1 VSHLHVPDG
10 VLPVALWAPGLAL
23 ALLLLFASLAATRRR
38 ARPAVGFQ
46 AALGGLM
53 LAVMS
58 IPVPIFALEYC
69 LTLAGPIGVLL
80 GAAAGYQTV
89 FVVCVILA
97 LLGQGGV
104 TVVGLNAI
112 VLGAGVALARPA
124 YRAMRA
130 RFGPAPSLAAATAV
144 TQLGAGLLWLVL
156 LAAAARIAPGA
167 LLGDT
172 HGHARVPV
180 LAGVTLA
187 VWALSIGA
195 ESFVAYG
202 IGRFLSRV
210 RPDLLPGAKEGRS

>member
-1 VSHLHVPDG
+1 MSHLHVPDG
-10 VLPVALWAPGLAL
+10 VLPALLWAPGLAL
-23 ALLLLFASLAATRRR
+23 ALLLLLGSLLVTRRR
-38 ARPAVGFQ
+38 ARPAIGFQ

-80 GAAAGYQTV
+80 GAAAGFQTV

-124 YRAMRA
+124 YRVLSA

-144 TQLGAGLLWLVL
+144 SQLAAGLLWLAL
-156 LAAAARIAPGA
+156 LAAAARLAPGMLSSA
-167 LLGDT
+167 A

-180 LAGVTLA
+180 LAGITLA
-187 VWALSIGA
+187 VWALAIGA

-210 RPDLLPGAKEGRS
+210 RPDLLPVAKERLT

>member
-10 VLPVALWAPGLAL
+10 VLPVTLWAPGLAL
-23 ALLLLFASLAATRRR
+23 ALLLLFVSVAVTRRR
-38 ARPAVGFQ
+38 ARSAVGFQ

-58 IPVPIFALEYC
+58 IPIPVFALEYC
-69 LTLAGPIGVLL
+69 LTLGGPIGVLL
-80 GAAAGYQTV
+80 GPAAGYQTV

-97 LLGQGGV
+97 LLGQGGL

-112 VLGAGVALARPA
+112 VLGAAVALARPA
-124 YRAMRA
+124 YGAMRA
-130 RFGPAPSLAAATAV
+130 RFGPAASLAAATAV
-144 TQLGAGLLWLVL
+144 SQLGAGLLWFAL
-156 LAAAARIAPGA
+156 LAAAARLAPGVR
-167 LLGDT
+167 LGDA
-172 HGHARVPV
+172 HDHVRVPV

-210 RPDLLPGAKEGRS
+210 RPDLLPGAKEPLS